1 VVSSAYYWGEIML
14 VVRNGSAE
22 PVELHGVRFTSCS
35 APSKGGTELAMWTV
49 DLPPGT
55 PPAPHRLDRE
65 EVLYVLVGRLAVE
78 VDGAAID
85 LRAGDTLAVPAGSLL
100 AVGGV
105 DAPARMLACARAGLS
120 ATMADGTVLSPPWA
134 Q

>member
-1 VVSSAYYWGEIML
+1 ML

-22 PVELHGVRFTSCS
+22 AVELHGVRFTSCS

-49 DLPPGT
+49 DVPPGT
-55 PPAPHRLDRE
+55 PAAPHRLDRE
-65 EVLYVLVGRLAVE
+65 EVLYVLAGRLAVE

-85 LRAGDTLAVPAGSLL
+85 LGAGDTLAVPAGSLL
-100 AVGGV
+100 AVGAV
-105 DAPARMLACARAGLS
+105 DAPARLLACTRAGLS